1 MTPEQEQE
9 LGRLMRQAQTGD
21 RAAYEALLRSLAGAV
36 RGLAQRRLPADSVDD
51 GIQNVLLAVHRARH
65 TYDSSRP
72 FAPWFWALA
81 GHCLTDTWRK
91 VHRATRHEVAKIEP
105 DDLAELGAELSSA
118 DDRAAVR
125 AAVAGLPE
133 RQRRVVEL
141 LKLEQLTAKEV
152 AQVLGMS
159 ESAVKVTAHRA
170 YKKLRR
176 ALGDEVTSR

>member
-1 MTPEQEQE
+1 MTPEQEQD
-9 LGRLMRQAQTGD
+9 LGRLMRLAQAGD
-21 RAAYEALLRSLAGAV
+21 RAAYESLLRSLADTV
-36 RGLAQRRLPADSVDD
+36 RGLAMRRLPPDSVED

-65 TYDSSRP
+65 TYDPSRP

-91 VHRATRHEVAKIEP
+91 VQRTARREITQADLGDHAGP
-105 DDLAELGAELSSA
+105 DEA
-118 DDRAAVR
+118 DDGADERAAVR
-125 AAVAGLPE
+125 AAVARLPA

-141 LKLEQLTAKEV
+141 MKLEQRSVREV
-152 AQVLGMS
+152 ALILGMS

-176 ALGDEVTSR
+176 ELGEWDG

>member
-1 MTPEQEQE
+1 MTPEQERE
-9 LGRLMRQAQTGD
+9 LGRLMRLAQTGD
-21 RAAYEALLRSLAGAV
+21 RAAYEELLRSLAVAV
-36 RGLAQRRLPADSVDD
+36 RGLARRRLPADSVDD

-65 TYDSSRP
+65 TYDPSRP

-91 VHRATRHEVAKIEP
+91 VHRTARHEETRIEP
-105 DDLAELGAELSSA
+105 DDLVALGSEVSA
-118 DDRAAVR
+118 AHDRAEVR

-133 RQRRVVEL
+133 RQRRVIEL

-152 AQVLGMS
+152 GQVLGMS

-176 ALGDEVTSR
+176 ALGEK

>member
-9 LGRLMRQAQTGD
+9 LGRLMGKAQTGD
-21 RAAYEALLRSLAGAV
+21 RAAYEALLRQLAGAV
-36 RGLAQRRLPADSVDD
+36 RGLARRRLPADSVDD

-81 GHCLTDTWRK
+81 GHCLTDTWRR
-91 VHRATRHEVAKIEP
+91 VHRRARHEVQRTDP
-105 DDLAELGAELSSA
+105 GDLAGLVPEASSA
-118 DDRAAVR
+118 DERAAVR

-133 RQRRVVEL
+133 RQRRVIEL

-176 ALGDEVTSR
+176 ALGEWDV

>member
-9 LGRLMRQAQTGD
+9 LGQLMRLTQAGD
-21 RAAYEALLRSLAGAV
+21 RVAYETLLRTLAGAV
-36 RGLAQRRLPADSVDD
+36 RGLALRRLPEDSVDD

-91 VHRATRHEVAKIEP
+91 IHRTARHEIAKSDPGDLVGIDPEP
-105 DDLAELGAELSSA
+105 SSA

-125 AAVAGLPE
+125 TAVAGLPE
-133 RQRRVVEL
+133 RQRRVIEL
-141 LKLEQLTAKEV
+141 MKLEQLTAREV

-176 ALGDEVTSR
+176 ALGDSNE

>member
-1 MTPEQEQE
+1 MTPEQELE
-9 LGRLMRQAQTGD
+9 LGRLMRLTQSGD
-21 RAAYEALLRSLAGAV
+21 RDAYETLLRDLAGAV
-36 RGLAQRRLPADSVDD
+36 RGLAQKRLPADSVDD

-91 VHRATRHEVAKIEP
+91 LSRTARHEVGRADP
-105 DDLAELGAELSSA
+105 GDLVDLRPEVASSV
-118 DDRAAVR
+118 DRAEVR

-133 RQRRVVEL
+133 RQRRIIEL
-141 LKLEQLTAKEV
+141 LKLEQLTAREV
-152 AQVLGMS
+152 GQVLGMS

-176 ALGDEVTSR
+176 ALGEK